1 MAQVAVL
8 GSAAQAT
15 PAAAGLRCA
24 AQRPPPR
31 SRVRACAGVHARAA
45 LRAPAPQ
52 LAGAVNVSVV
62 RSAATRTRCVLRSRT
77 RCAVASDDAFAEAR
91 TVGSAALVLAL
102 CNMCRVAMS
111 VAILPIARDVGW
123 QPALQGVVQSAFL
136 YGYTASQIQ
145 GGVLADR
152 LGGKAVISA
161 AVVVFSIAS
170 LLTPLS
176 LSAAAV
182 SAGVA
187 LPLMLL
193 ARALV
198 GLGEGVVL
206 PAVTNM
212 LALRVPPQRRA
223 SAVGTAFAGFHGGTI
238 LGLLLSPLILKYAS
252 WHSLFFVYGA
262 LGLPVLLAWQ
272 AVVPETAAAAKLSA
286 ADGGPTIMQLLRSRA
301 VWAIICANSI
311 NHCCYF
317 IFLFML
323 PAYFFGFWHLDI
335 RASALYSL
343 LPWVAMGGMSYVAGA
358 IADALLPRLGTT
370 AVRKSV
376 QCLAFLGP
384 AALLSLLLK
393 CTTPQAALA
402 CLTCALGLASFGQA
416 GFVSNIQDVGGR
428 SAGRLFGIANTAGCS
443 AGIAGTTAAGY
454 ILQSGSWSTL
464 FTLQIALYVTG
475 ALVYCTFASGEAQ
488 F

>member
-1 MAQVAVL
+1 MAQQALTWRGVR
-8 GSAAQAT
+8 AT
-15 PAAAGLRCA
+15 PDAAGL
-24 AQRPPPR
+24 PR
-31 SRVRACAGVHARAA
+31 DARARVA
-45 LRAPAPQ
+45 ACSTARTRAVLRAPALR
-52 LAGAVNVSVV
+52 LAGAVNTARV
-62 RSAATRTRCVLRSRT
+62 RLAATRSRAHRASTRC
-77 RCAVASDDAFAEAR
+77 CASADAGGEAR
-91 TVGSAALVLAL
+91 TIGSAALALAL

-111 VAILPIARDVGW
+111 VAILPIAREVGW
-123 QPALQGVVQSAFL
+123 QPAVQGLVQAAFL

-152 LGGKAVISA
+152 LGGKAVVA
-161 AVVVFSIAS
+161 AAIVVFCAAS

-193 ARALV
+193 VRALV

-212 LALRVPPQRRA
+212 LALRVPPKRRA
-223 SAVGTAFAGFHGGTI
+223 SAVGAAFAGFHSGTI
-238 LGLLLSPLILKYAS
+238 LGLLLSPAILARFS
-252 WHSLFFVYGA
+252 WHSLFYLYGA

-272 AVVPETAAAAKLSA
+272 AIVPETSPGAKLAA
-286 ADGGPTIMQLLRSRA
+286 ADGGPTIPQLLRSRP
-301 VWAIICANSI
+301 VWAIIFANMV
-311 NHCCYF
+311 NHHNYF
-317 IFLFML
+317 VYLFML
-323 PAYFFGFWHLDI
+323 PTYFSSFWHLDI

-343 LPWVAMGGMSYVAGA
+343 LPWVAMGGMSYISGA

-370 AVRKSV
+370 TVRKSV
-376 QCLAFLGP
+376 QSVAFLGS

-393 CTTPQAALA
+393 CATPGTALA

-428 SAGRLFGIANTAGCS
+428 SAGRLFGIANTAGCA

-454 ILQSGSWSTL
+454 ILQSGSWATL
-464 FTLQIALYVTG
+464 FQLMTALYVAG
-475 ALVYCTFASGEAQ
+475 ALIYVSFASGEAQ